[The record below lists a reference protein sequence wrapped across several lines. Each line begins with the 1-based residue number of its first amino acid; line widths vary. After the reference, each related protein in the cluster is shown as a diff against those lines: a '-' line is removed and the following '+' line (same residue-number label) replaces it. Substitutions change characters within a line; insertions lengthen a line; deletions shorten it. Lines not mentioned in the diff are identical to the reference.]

1 MKRQVK
7 WMVYGIMLLLSV
19 GCREDIDALY
29 GVKGRPGIP
38 VCFTTAWLQDE
49 TRLKRGIEG
58 KKNFKDTDVIHVS
71 AEFTLDPQT
80 TDSKKE
86 EKVTKYTILTLE
98 NGAWVNTRTEEQYE
112 MTWPWNATE
121 AKFTAYYLENWTG
134 PIAQVGVE
142 LEPVVLDRFAYRDS
156 VFNPDPLEAVTEKI
170 EYGHAVHLEFRHLCT
185 RLTLV
190 GVDDEDEY
198 GLRFKPVG
206 GKERPLKNACTMML
220 DDKNGLRFRF
230 VEEESRKITAQADKG
245 NDEDSVTFHL
255 APGDYSTFSL
265 QRQDGYPYITISNV
279 KELGRLE
286 AGESYTV
293 SLEDLKSNITQDGM
307 DDYWGDDDDT
317 ITTAKYDDFN
327 IKDFMNAI
335 KECNKDYTCTLN
347 GDTVTLLQ
355 KGKYRNEMTLMAN
368 VDFNGESFIPED
380 LPDIVTFNGGGFSIL
395 NLVNP
400 MFNTLYGTVKNL
412 NLRGAR
418 LIHKESDPNTPLT
431 ADHDTGWGVLARVCE
446 GGTVIN
452 VSLADPELDITLHNG
467 DGQDK
472 AYCIGALVGK
482 LPRGSLTDIML
493 SGSIK
498 VTAEAANLEAA
509 YTSCMGGVVGQCNGT
524 LANVDNLRGGS
535 GAEIVVTNKCRGTGS
550 RYTGGVVG
558 LLTDANGTLE
568 GGNVRVSVH
577 AEEAEGSWNYT
588 GGVAGGV
595 RFGALVSDVTVA
607 GDVTGGKVADY
618 KETNTHAAVG
628 GLVGYVD
635 KASVT
640 GSIAFGKVAM
650 DPNYPSPNAHS
661 WYTLGG
667 VIGAMRD
674 VVEITKNEGWNRF
687 DTSPYEGKPHY
698 EAGTFTAGSGST
710 SELKDKGNS
719 ADGTGAFVGSDK

>member
-1 MKRQVK
+1 MKRQIE

-19 GCREDIDALY
+19 GCREDVDALY

-38 VCFTTAWLQDE
+38 VCFTTAWPQDE
-49 TRLKRGIEG
+49 AGLKRGIED
-58 KKNFKDTDVIHVS
+58 KKDFKEADVIHVS
-71 AEFTLDPQT
+71 AEFTLDSQT
-80 TDSKKE
+80 TESQTE

-112 MTWPWNATE
+112 MTWPWNAKE

-170 EYGHAVHLEFRHLCT
+170 EYGHAVHLAFHHLCT

-198 GLRFKPVG
+198 GLRFKSVG
-206 GKERPLKNACTMML
+206 GVERSLQNACTMKL
-220 DDKNGLRFRF
+220 DEDNRLHFRF
-230 VEEESRKITAQADKG
+230 VEEESRQITAQVD
-245 NDEDSVTFHL
+245 DEGDEKSVTFHL

-265 QRQDGYPYITISNV
+265 LKRSEYAYITISDV
-279 KELGRLE
+279 QELGELK

-293 SLEDLKSNITQDGM
+293 SLEDLKSNITPDDGDNWW
-307 DDYWGDDDDT
+307 DDKDDPTVGTYEGFDV
-317 ITTAKYDDFN
+317 
-327 IKDFMNAI
+327 KDFMNAI

-355 KGKYRNEMTLMAN
+355 KNKHRNEMKLMAN
-368 VDFNGESFIPED
+368 VDFKGESFIPED

-400 MFNTLYGTVKNL
+400 MFNTLYGTVENL

-418 LIHKESDPNTPLT
+418 LIHKESDPDASST

-446 GGTVIN
+446 GGTVSN
-452 VSLADPELDITLHNG
+452 VSLADAELDITLHNG
-467 DGQDK
+467 DGLDK

-493 SGSIK
+493 SDSIK
-498 VTAEAANLEAA
+498 VTAEAANPEAA

-558 LLTDANGTLE
+558 LLTDANGALE

-607 GDVTGGKVADY
+607 GNVTGGKVADY

-640 GSIAFGKVAM
+640 GGIAFGKVAM
-650 DPNYPSPNAHS
+650 FPDYPSPNDHS

-674 VVEITKNEGWNRF
+674 AVEIARNEGRNRF
-687 DTSPYEGKPHY
+687 DTTPYEGKSHY

-710 SELKDKGNS
+710 SELEGKGNS

>member
-1 MKRQVK
+1 MKRQIE

-19 GCREDIDALY
+19 GCREDVDALY
-29 GVKGRPGIP
+29 GVKSRPGIP
-38 VCFTTAWLQDE
+38 VCFTTAWPQDVAG
-49 TRLKRGIEG
+49 LKRGIAD
-58 KKNFKDTDVIHVS
+58 KKDFKEADVIHVS
-71 AEFTLDPQT
+71 AEFTLDPLTTESQT
-80 TDSKKE
+80 E

-112 MTWPWNATE
+112 MTWPWNAKE

-170 EYGHAVHLEFRHLCT
+170 EYGHAVHLAFHHLCT

-198 GLRFKPVG
+198 GLRFKSVG
-206 GKERPLKNACTMML
+206 GVERSLQNACTMKL
-220 DDKNGLRFRF
+220 DEDNRLYFRF
-230 VEEESRKITAQADKG
+230 VEEESRQITAQVD
-245 NDEDSVTFHL
+245 DEGDEKSVTFHL

-265 QRQDGYPYITISNV
+265 LKRSEYAYITISDV
-279 KELGRLE
+279 QELGELK

-293 SLEDLKSNITQDGM
+293 SLEDLKSNITPDDGDNWW
-307 DDYWGDDDDT
+307 DDKDDPT
-317 ITTAKYDDFN
+317 VEKYNGFN
-327 IKDFMNAI
+327 VKDFMNAI
-335 KECNKDYTCTLN
+335 KECNKDYTCTLY

-355 KGKYRNEMTLMAN
+355 KNKHRNEMKLMAN

-400 MFNTLYGTVKNL
+400 MFNTLYGTVENL

-418 LIHKESDPNTPLT
+418 LIHKESDPDASLT
-431 ADHDTGWGVLARVCE
+431 VDHDTGWGVLARVCE
-446 GGTVIN
+446 GGTVSN
-452 VSLADPELDITLHNG
+452 VSLADAELDITLHNG
-467 DGQDK
+467 DGLDK

-498 VTAEAANLEAA
+498 VTAEAANPEAA

-524 LANVDNLRGGS
+524 LANVDNLWGGS

-558 LLTDANGTLE
+558 LLTDANGALE

-595 RFGALVSDVTVA
+595 RFGALISDVTVA
-607 GDVTGGKVADY
+607 GNVTGGKVADY
-618 KETNTHAAVG
+618 KETNTHSAVG

-640 GSIAFGKVAM
+640 GGIAFGKVAM
-650 DPNYPSPNAHS
+650 SPDYPSPNDHS

-674 VVEITKNEGWNRF
+674 AVEIARNEGRNRF
-687 DTSPYEGKPHY
+687 DTAPYEGKSHY

-710 SELKDKGNS
+710 SELKGKGNS

>member
-1 MKRQVK
+1 MKRQIE

-19 GCREDIDALY
+19 GCREDVDALY

-38 VCFTTAWLQDE
+38 VCFTTAWPQDE
-49 TRLKRGIEG
+49 AGLKRGIED
-58 KKNFKDTDVIHVS
+58 KKDFKEADVIHVS
-71 AEFTLDPQT
+71 AEFTLDRLTTESQT
-80 TDSKKE
+80 E

-112 MTWPWNATE
+112 MTWPWNAKE

-170 EYGHAVHLEFRHLCT
+170 EYGHAVHLAFHHLCT

-198 GLRFKPVG
+198 GLRFKSVG
-206 GKERPLKNACTMML
+206 GVERLLQNACTMKL
-220 DDKNGLRFRF
+220 DEDNRLHFRF
-230 VEEESRKITAQADKG
+230 VEEESRQITVQVD
-245 NDEDSVTFHL
+245 DEGDEKSVTFHL

-265 QRQDGYPYITISNV
+265 LKRSEYAYITISDV
-279 KELGRLE
+279 QELGELK

-293 SLEDLKSNITQDGM
+293 SLEDLKSNITPDDGDNWW
-307 DDYWGDDDDT
+307 DDKDDPTVGTYEGFDV
-317 ITTAKYDDFN
+317 
-327 IKDFMNAI
+327 KDFMNAI

-355 KGKYRNEMTLMAN
+355 KNKHRNEMKLMAN
-368 VDFNGESFIPED
+368 VDFKGESFIPED

-400 MFNTLYGTVKNL
+400 MFNTLYGTVENL

-418 LIHKESDPNTPLT
+418 LIHKESDPDASST

-446 GGTVIN
+446 GGTVSN
-452 VSLADPELDITLHNG
+452 VSLADAELDITLHNG
-467 DGQDK
+467 DGLDK

-498 VTAEAANLEAA
+498 VTAEAANPEAA

-558 LLTDANGTLE
+558 LLTDANGALE

-607 GDVTGGKVADY
+607 GNVTGGKVADY

-640 GSIAFGKVAM
+640 GGIAFGKVAM
-650 DPNYPSPNAHS
+650 FPDYPSPNDHS

-674 VVEITKNEGWNRF
+674 AVEIARNEGRNRF
-687 DTSPYEGKPHY
+687 DTTPYEGKSHY

-710 SELKDKGNS
+710 SELEGKGNS

>member
-1 MKRQVK
+1 MKRQIE

-19 GCREDIDALY
+19 GCREDVDALY
-29 GVKGRPGIP
+29 GVKSRPGIP
-38 VCFTTAWLQDE
+38 VCFTTAWPQDVAG
-49 TRLKRGIEG
+49 LKRGIAD
-58 KKNFKDTDVIHVS
+58 KKDFKEADVIHVS
-71 AEFTLDPQT
+71 AEFTLDPLTTESQT
-80 TDSKKE
+80 E

-112 MTWPWNATE
+112 MTWPWNAKE

-170 EYGHAVHLEFRHLCT
+170 EYGHAVHLAFHHLCT

-198 GLRFKPVG
+198 GLRFKSVG
-206 GKERPLKNACTMML
+206 GVERSLQNACTMKL
-220 DDKNGLRFRF
+220 DEDNRLYFRF
-230 VEEESRKITAQADKG
+230 VEEESRQITAQVD
-245 NDEDSVTFHL
+245 DEGDEKSVTFHL

-265 QRQDGYPYITISNV
+265 LKRSEYAYITISDV
-279 KELGRLE
+279 QELGELK

-293 SLEDLKSNITQDGM
+293 SLEDLKSNITPDDGDNWW
-307 DDYWGDDDDT
+307 DDKDDPT
-317 ITTAKYDDFN
+317 VEKYNGFN
-327 IKDFMNAI
+327 VKDFMNAI
-335 KECNKDYTCTLN
+335 KECNKDYTCTLY

-355 KGKYRNEMTLMAN
+355 KNKHRNEMKLMAN

-452 VSLADPELDITLHNG
+452 VSLADAELDITLHNG

-498 VTAEAANLEAA
+498 VTAEAANPEAA

-607 GDVTGGKVADY
+607 GNVTGGKVADY

-640 GSIAFGKVAM
+640 GGIAFGKVAM
-650 DPNYPSPNAHS
+650 FPDYPSPNDHS

-674 VVEITKNEGWNRF
+674 AVEIARNEGRNRF
-687 DTSPYEGKPHY
+687 DTAPYEGKSHY

-710 SELKDKGNS
+710 SELKGKGNS

>member
-1 MKRQVK
+1 MKRQIE

-19 GCREDIDALY
+19 GCREDVDALY

-38 VCFTTAWLQDE
+38 VCFTTAWPQDE
-49 TRLKRGIEG
+49 AGLKRGIED
-58 KKNFKDTDVIHVS
+58 KKDFKEADVIHVS
-71 AEFTLDPQT
+71 AEFTLDRLTTESQT
-80 TDSKKE
+80 E

-112 MTWPWNATE
+112 MTWPWNAKE

-170 EYGHAVHLEFRHLCT
+170 EYGHAVHLAFHHLCT

-198 GLRFKPVG
+198 GLRFKSVG
-206 GKERPLKNACTMML
+206 GVERLLQNACTMKL
-220 DDKNGLRFRF
+220 DEDNRLHFRF
-230 VEEESRKITAQADKG
+230 VEEESRQITAQVD
-245 NDEDSVTFHL
+245 DEGDEKSVTFHL

-265 QRQDGYPYITISNV
+265 LKRSEYAYITISDV
-279 KELGRLE
+279 QELGELK

-293 SLEDLKSNITQDGM
+293 SLEDLKSNITPDDGDNWW
-307 DDYWGDDDDT
+307 DDKDDPTVGTYEGFDV
-317 ITTAKYDDFN
+317 
-327 IKDFMNAI
+327 KDFMNAI

-355 KGKYRNEMTLMAN
+355 KNKHRNEMKLMAN
-368 VDFNGESFIPED
+368 VDFKGESFIPED

-400 MFNTLYGTVKNL
+400 MFNTLYGTVENL

-418 LIHKESDPNTPLT
+418 LIHKESDPDASST

-446 GGTVIN
+446 GGTVSN
-452 VSLADPELDITLHNG
+452 VSLADAELDITLHNG
-467 DGQDK
+467 NGLDK

-498 VTAEAANLEAA
+498 VTAEAANPEAA

-558 LLTDANGTLE
+558 LLTDANGALE

-595 RFGALVSDVTVA
+595 RFGALISDVTVA
-607 GDVTGGKVADY
+607 GNVTGGKVADY

-640 GSIAFGKVAM
+640 GGIAFGKVAM
-650 DPNYPSPNAHS
+650 FPDYPSPNDHS

-674 VVEITKNEGWNRF
+674 AVEIARNEGRNRF
-687 DTSPYEGKPHY
+687 DTTPYEGKSHY

-710 SELKDKGNS
+710 SELEGKGNS

>member
-1 MKRQVK
+1 MKRQIE

-19 GCREDIDALY
+19 GCREDVDALY
-29 GVKGRPGIP
+29 GVKSRPGIP
-38 VCFTTAWLQDE
+38 VCFTTAWPQDVAG
-49 TRLKRGIEG
+49 LKRGIAD
-58 KKNFKDTDVIHVS
+58 KKDFKEADVIHVS
-71 AEFTLDPQT
+71 AEFTLDPLTTESQT
-80 TDSKKE
+80 E

-98 NGAWVNTRTEEQYE
+98 NGAWVNTRTEELYE
-112 MTWPWNATE
+112 MTWPWNAKD

-134 PIAQVGVE
+134 PVAQVGVE

-156 VFNPDPLEAVTEKI
+156 VFNPDPLKAVTEKV
-170 EYGHAVHLEFRHLCT
+170 EYGHAVHLAFHHLCT

-206 GKERPLKNACTMML
+206 GVERSLQNACTMKL
-220 DDKNGLRFRF
+220 DEDNRLHFRF
-230 VEEESRKITAQADKG
+230 VEEESRQITAQVDNEG
-245 NDEDSVTFHL
+245 DEKSVTFHL

-265 QRQDGYPYITISNV
+265 LKRSEYAYITISDV
-279 KELGRLE
+279 QELGELK

-293 SLEDLKSNITQDGM
+293 SLEDLKSNITPDDGDNWW
-307 DDYWGDDDDT
+307 DDKDDPT
-317 ITTAKYDDFN
+317 VEKYDGFN
-327 IKDFMNAI
+327 VKDFMNAI
-335 KECNKDYTCTLN
+335 KECNKDYTCTLY

-355 KGKYRNEMTLMAN
+355 KNKHRNEMKLMAN

-400 MFNTLYGTVKNL
+400 MFNTLYGTVENL

-418 LIHKESDPNTPLT
+418 LIHKESDPDASST

-446 GGTVIN
+446 GGTVSN
-452 VSLADPELDITLHNG
+452 VSLADAELDITLHNG
-467 DGQDK
+467 DGLDK

-498 VTAEAANLEAA
+498 VTAGAANPEAA

-535 GAEIVVTNKCRGTGS
+535 GSEIVVTNKCRGTGS

-607 GDVTGGKVADY
+607 GNVTGGKVADY
-618 KETNTHAAVG
+618 KEHPCRSGRLG
-628 GLVGYVD
+628 GLCRQG
-635 KASVT
+635 
-640 GSIAFGKVAM
+640 
-650 DPNYPSPNAHS
+650 
-661 WYTLGG
+661 
-667 VIGAMRD
+667 IGDRRYC
-674 VVEITKNEGWNRF
+674 VR
-687 DTSPYEGKPHY
+687 
-698 EAGTFTAGSGST
+698 
-710 SELKDKGNS
+710 
-719 ADGTGAFVGSDK
+719 

>member
-1 MKRQVK
+1 MKRQIE

-19 GCREDIDALY
+19 GCREDVDALY
-29 GVKGRPGIP
+29 GVKSRPGIP
-38 VCFTTAWLQDE
+38 VCFTTAWPQDVAG
-49 TRLKRGIEG
+49 LKRGIAD
-58 KKNFKDTDVIHVS
+58 KKDFKEADVIHVS
-71 AEFTLDPQT
+71 AEFTLDPLTTESQT
-80 TDSKKE
+80 E

-112 MTWPWNATE
+112 MTWPWNAKE

-170 EYGHAVHLEFRHLCT
+170 EYGHAVHLAFHHLCT

-198 GLRFKPVG
+198 GLRFKSVG
-206 GKERPLKNACTMML
+206 GVERSLQNACTMKL
-220 DDKNGLRFRF
+220 DEDNRLHFRF
-230 VEEESRKITAQADKG
+230 VEEESRQITAQVD
-245 NDEDSVTFHL
+245 DEGDEKSVTFHL

-265 QRQDGYPYITISNV
+265 LKRSEYAYITISDV
-279 KELGRLE
+279 QELGELK

-293 SLEDLKSNITQDGM
+293 SLEDLKSNITPDDGDNWW
-307 DDYWGDDDDT
+307 DDKDDPTVGTYEGFDV
-317 ITTAKYDDFN
+317 
-327 IKDFMNAI
+327 KDFMNAI

-355 KGKYRNEMTLMAN
+355 KNKHRNEMKLMAN
-368 VDFNGESFIPED
+368 VDFKGESFIPED

-400 MFNTLYGTVKNL
+400 MFNTLYGTVENL
-412 NLRGAR
+412 NLRGAQ
-418 LIHKESDPNTPLT
+418 LIHKESDPDASST

-446 GGTVIN
+446 GGTVSN
-452 VSLADPELDITLHNG
+452 VSLADAELDITLHNG
-467 DGQDK
+467 DGLDK

-498 VTAEAANLEAA
+498 VTAEAANPEAA

-558 LLTDANGTLE
+558 LLTDANGALE

-607 GDVTGGKVADY
+607 GNVTGGKVADY

-640 GSIAFGKVAM
+640 GGIAFGKVAM
-650 DPNYPSPNAHS
+650 FPDYPSPNDHS

-674 VVEITKNEGWNRF
+674 AVEIARNEGRNRF
-687 DTSPYEGKPHY
+687 DTTPYEGKSHY

-719 ADGTGAFVGSDK
+719 ADGTGSFVGSDK

>member
-1 MKRQVK
+1 MKRQIE

-19 GCREDIDALY
+19 GCREDVDALY
-29 GVKGRPGIP
+29 GVKSRPGIP
-38 VCFTTAWLQDE
+38 VCFTTAWPQDVAG
-49 TRLKRGIEG
+49 LKRGIAD
-58 KKNFKDTDVIHVS
+58 KKDFKEADVIHVS
-71 AEFTLDPQT
+71 AEFTLDPLTTESQT
-80 TDSKKE
+80 E

-112 MTWPWNATE
+112 MTWPWNAKE

-170 EYGHAVHLEFRHLCT
+170 EYGHAVHLAFHHLCT

-198 GLRFKPVG
+198 GLRFKSVG
-206 GKERPLKNACTMML
+206 GVERSLQNACTMKL
-220 DDKNGLRFRF
+220 DEDNRLYFRF
-230 VEEESRKITAQADKG
+230 VEEESRQITAQVD
-245 NDEDSVTFHL
+245 DEGDEKSVTFHL

-265 QRQDGYPYITISNV
+265 LKRSEYAYITISDV
-279 KELGRLE
+279 QELGELK

-293 SLEDLKSNITQDGM
+293 SLEDLKSNITPDDGDNWW
-307 DDYWGDDDDT
+307 DDKDDPTVGTYEGFDV
-317 ITTAKYDDFN
+317 
-327 IKDFMNAI
+327 KDFMNAI

-355 KGKYRNEMTLMAN
+355 KNKHRNEMKLMAN
-368 VDFNGESFIPED
+368 VDFKGESFIPED

-400 MFNTLYGTVKNL
+400 MFNTLYGTVENL

-418 LIHKESDPNTPLT
+418 LIHKESDPDASLT
-431 ADHDTGWGVLARVCE
+431 VDHDTGWGVLARVCE
-446 GGTVIN
+446 GGTVSN
-452 VSLADPELDITLHNG
+452 VSLADAELDITLHNG
-467 DGQDK
+467 DGLDK

-498 VTAEAANLEAA
+498 VTAEAANPEAA

-558 LLTDANGTLE
+558 LLTDANGALE

-595 RFGALVSDVTVA
+595 RFGALISDVTVA
-607 GDVTGGKVADY
+607 GNVTGGKVADY
-618 KETNTHAAVG
+618 KETNTHSAVG

-640 GSIAFGKVAM
+640 GGIAFGKVAM
-650 DPNYPSPNAHS
+650 SPDYPSPNDHS

-674 VVEITKNEGWNRF
+674 AVEIARNEGRNRF
-687 DTSPYEGKPHY
+687 DTAPYEGKSHY

-710 SELKDKGNS
+710 SELKGKGNS

>member
-1 MKRQVK
+1 MKRQIE

-19 GCREDIDALY
+19 GCREDVDALY
-29 GVKGRPGIP
+29 GVKSRPGIP
-38 VCFTTAWLQDE
+38 VCFTTAWPQDVAG
-49 TRLKRGIEG
+49 LKRGIAD
-58 KKNFKDTDVIHVS
+58 KKDFKEADVIHVS
-71 AEFTLDPQT
+71 AEFTLDPLTTESQT
-80 TDSKKE
+80 E

-112 MTWPWNATE
+112 MTWPWNAKE

-156 VFNPDPLEAVTEKI
+156 VFNPDPLEAVTERI
-170 EYGHAVHLEFRHLCT
+170 EYGHAVHLAFHHLCT

-198 GLRFKPVG
+198 GLRFKSVG
-206 GKERPLKNACTMML
+206 GVERSLQNACTMKL
-220 DDKNGLRFRF
+220 DEDNRLYFRF
-230 VEEESRKITAQADKG
+230 VEEESRQITAQVD
-245 NDEDSVTFHL
+245 DEGDEKSVTFHL

-265 QRQDGYPYITISNV
+265 LKRSEYAYITISDV
-279 KELGRLE
+279 QELGELK

-293 SLEDLKSNITQDGM
+293 SLEDLKSNITPDDGDNWW
-307 DDYWGDDDDT
+307 DDKDDPTVGTYEGFDV
-317 ITTAKYDDFN
+317 
-327 IKDFMNAI
+327 KDFMNAI

-355 KGKYRNEMTLMAN
+355 KNKHRNEMKLMAN
-368 VDFNGESFIPED
+368 VDFKGESFIPED

-400 MFNTLYGTVKNL
+400 MFNTLYGTVENL

-418 LIHKESDPNTPLT
+418 LIHKESDPDASST

-446 GGTVIN
+446 GGTVSN
-452 VSLADPELDITLHNG
+452 VSLADAELDITLHNG

-498 VTAEAANLEAA
+498 VTAEAANPEAA

-558 LLTDANGTLE
+558 LLTDANGALE

-595 RFGALVSDVTVA
+595 RFGALISDVTVA
-607 GDVTGGKVADY
+607 GNVTGGKVADY
-618 KETNTHAAVG
+618 KETNTHSAVG

-640 GSIAFGKVAM
+640 GGIAFGKVAM
-650 DPNYPSPNAHS
+650 SPDYPSPNDHS

-674 VVEITKNEGWNRF
+674 AVEIARNEGRNRF
-687 DTSPYEGKPHY
+687 DTTPYEGKSHY

>member
-1 MKRQVK
+1 MKRQIE

-19 GCREDIDALY
+19 GCREDVDALY
-29 GVKGRPGIP
+29 GVKSRPGIP
-38 VCFTTAWLQDE
+38 VCFTTAWPQDVAG
-49 TRLKRGIEG
+49 LKRGIAD
-58 KKNFKDTDVIHVS
+58 KKDFKEADVIHVS
-71 AEFTLDPQT
+71 AEFTLDPLTTESQT
-80 TDSKKE
+80 K

-98 NGAWVNTRTEEQYE
+98 NGAWVNTRTEELYE
-112 MTWPWNATE
+112 MTWPWNAKD
-121 AKFTAYYLENWTG
+121 AKFMAYYLENWTG
-134 PIAQVGVE
+134 PVAQVGVE

-156 VFNPDPLEAVTEKI
+156 VFNPDPLEAVTEKV
-170 EYGHAVHLEFRHLCT
+170 EYGHAVHLAFHHLCT

-206 GKERPLKNACTMML
+206 GVERSLQNACTMKL
-220 DDKNGLRFRF
+220 DEDNRLHFRF
-230 VEEESRKITAQADKG
+230 VEEESRQITAQVD
-245 NDEDSVTFHL
+245 DEGDEKSVTFHL

-265 QRQDGYPYITISNV
+265 LKRSEYAYITISDV
-279 KELGRLE
+279 QELGELK

-317 ITTAKYDDFN
+317 ITTAKYDNFN

-355 KGKYRNEMTLMAN
+355 KNKHRNEMKLMAN

-400 MFNTLYGTVKNL
+400 MFNTLYGTVENL

-418 LIHKESDPNTPLT
+418 LIHKESDPDASST

-446 GGTVIN
+446 GGTVSN
-452 VSLADPELDITLHNG
+452 VSLADAELDITLHNG
-467 DGQDK
+467 DGLDK

-498 VTAEAANLEAA
+498 VTAGAANPEAA

-607 GDVTGGKVADY
+607 GNVTGGKVADY

-640 GSIAFGKVAM
+640 GGIAFGKVAM
-650 DPNYPSPNAHS
+650 FPDYPSPNDHS

-674 VVEITKNEGWNRF
+674 AVEIARNEGRNRF
-687 DTSPYEGKPHY
+687 DTAPYEGKSHY

-710 SELKDKGNS
+710 SELKGKGNS

>member
-1 MKRQVK
+1 MK
-7 WMVYGIMLLLSV
+7 L
-19 GCREDIDALY
+19 
-29 GVKGRPGIP
+29 
-38 VCFTTAWLQDE
+38 DE
-49 TRLKRGIEG
+49 KNRL
-58 KKNFKDTDVIHVS
+58 H
-71 AEFTLDPQT
+71 
-80 TDSKKE
+80 
-86 EKVTKYTILTLE
+86 
-98 NGAWVNTRTEEQYE
+98 
-112 MTWPWNATE
+112 
-121 AKFTAYYLENWTG
+121 
-134 PIAQVGVE
+134 
-142 LEPVVLDRFAYRDS
+142 
-156 VFNPDPLEAVTEKI
+156 
-170 EYGHAVHLEFRHLCT
+170 
-185 RLTLV
+185 
-190 GVDDEDEY
+190 
-198 GLRFKPVG
+198 
-206 GKERPLKNACTMML
+206 
-220 DDKNGLRFRF
+220 FRF
-230 VEEESRKITAQADKG
+230 VEEESRQITAQVDNEG
-245 NDEDSVTFHL
+245 DEKSVTFHL

-265 QRQDGYPYITISNV
+265 LKRSEYAYITISDV
-279 KELGRLE
+279 QELGELK

-293 SLEDLKSNITQDGM
+293 SLEDLKSNITPDDGDNWW
-307 DDYWGDDDDT
+307 DDKDDPT
-317 ITTAKYDDFN
+317 VEKYDGFN
-327 IKDFMNAI
+327 VKDFMNAI
-335 KECNKDYTCTLN
+335 KECNKDYTCTLY

-355 KGKYRNEMTLMAN
+355 KNKHRNEMKLMAN

-400 MFNTLYGTVKNL
+400 MFNTLYGTVENL

-418 LIHKESDPNTPLT
+418 LIHKESDPDASST

-446 GGTVIN
+446 GGTVSN
-452 VSLADPELDITLHNG
+452 VSLADAELDITLHNG
-467 DGQDK
+467 DGLDK

-498 VTAEAANLEAA
+498 VTAGAANPEAA

-607 GDVTGGKVADY
+607 GNVTGGKVADY

-640 GSIAFGKVAM
+640 GGIAFGKVAM
-650 DPNYPSPNAHS
+650 FPDYPSPNDHS

-674 VVEITKNEGWNRF
+674 AVEIARNEGRNRF
-687 DTSPYEGKPHY
+687 DTTPYEGKSHY

>member
-1 MKRQVK
+1 MKRQIE

-19 GCREDIDALY
+19 GCREDVDALY
-29 GVKGRPGIP
+29 GVKSRPGIP
-38 VCFTTAWLQDE
+38 VCFTTAWPQDVAG
-49 TRLKRGIEG
+49 LKRGIAD
-58 KKNFKDTDVIHVS
+58 KKDFKEADVIHVS
-71 AEFTLDPQT
+71 AEFTLDPLTTESQT
-80 TDSKKE
+80 E

-98 NGAWVNTRTEEQYE
+98 NGAWVNTRTEELYE
-112 MTWPWNATE
+112 MTWPWNAKD

-134 PIAQVGVE
+134 PVAQVGVE

-156 VFNPDPLEAVTEKI
+156 VFNPDPLKAVTEKV
-170 EYGHAVHLEFRHLCT
+170 EYGHAVHLAFHHLCT

-206 GKERPLKNACTMML
+206 GVERSLQNACTMKL
-220 DDKNGLRFRF
+220 DEDNRLHFRF
-230 VEEESRKITAQADKG
+230 VEEESRQITAQVDNEG
-245 NDEDSVTFHL
+245 DEKSVTFHL

-265 QRQDGYPYITISNV
+265 LKRSEYAYITISDV
-279 KELGRLE
+279 QELGELK

-293 SLEDLKSNITQDGM
+293 SLEDLKSNITPDDGDNWW
-307 DDYWGDDDDT
+307 DDKDDPT
-317 ITTAKYDDFN
+317 VEKYDGFN
-327 IKDFMNAI
+327 VKDFMNAI
-335 KECNKDYTCTLN
+335 KECNKDYTCTLY

-355 KGKYRNEMTLMAN
+355 KNKHRNEMKLMAN

-400 MFNTLYGTVKNL
+400 MFNTLYGTVENL

-418 LIHKESDPNTPLT
+418 LIHKESDPDASST

-446 GGTVIN
+446 GGTVSN
-452 VSLADPELDITLHNG
+452 VSLADAELDITLHNG
-467 DGQDK
+467 DGLDK

-498 VTAEAANLEAA
+498 VTAGAANPEAA

-535 GAEIVVTNKCRGTGS
+535 GSEIVVTNKCRGTGS

-607 GDVTGGKVADY
+607 GNVTGGKVADY

-640 GSIAFGKVAM
+640 GGIAFGKVAM
-650 DPNYPSPNAHS
+650 SPDYPSPNDHS

-667 VIGAMRD
+667 VIGR
-674 VVEITKNEGWNRF
+674 
-687 DTSPYEGKPHY
+687 
-698 EAGTFTAGSGST
+698 
-710 SELKDKGNS
+710 
-719 ADGTGAFVGSDK
+719 

>member
-1 MKRQVK
+1 MKRQIE

-19 GCREDIDALY
+19 GCQEDVDALY
-29 GVKGRPGIP
+29 GVKSRPGIP
-38 VCFTTAWLQDE
+38 VCFTTAWPQDVAG
-49 TRLKRGIEG
+49 LKRGIAD
-58 KKNFKDTDVIHVS
+58 KKDFKEADVIHVS
-71 AEFTLDPQT
+71 AEFTLDPLTTESQT
-80 TDSKKE
+80 E

-112 MTWPWNATE
+112 MTWPWNAKE

-156 VFNPDPLEAVTEKI
+156 VFNPDPLEAVTEKV
-170 EYGHAVHLEFRHLCT
+170 EYGHAVHLAFHHLCT

-206 GKERPLKNACTMML
+206 GVERSLQNACTMKL
-220 DDKNGLRFRF
+220 DEKNRLHFRF
-230 VEEESRKITAQADKG
+230 VEEESRQITAQVD
-245 NDEDSVTFHL
+245 DEGGEKSVTFHL

-265 QRQDGYPYITISNV
+265 LKRSEYAYITISDV
-279 KELGRLE
+279 QELGELK

-293 SLEDLKSNITQDGM
+293 SLEDLKSNITPDDGDNWW
-307 DDYWGDDDDT
+307 DDKDDPT
-317 ITTAKYDDFN
+317 VEKYNGFN
-327 IKDFMNAI
+327 VKDFMNAI
-335 KECNKDYTCTLN
+335 KECNKDYTCTLY

-355 KGKYRNEMTLMAN
+355 KNKHRNEMKLMAN

-400 MFNTLYGTVKNL
+400 MFNTLYGTVENL

-418 LIHKESDPNTPLT
+418 LIHKESDPDASLT
-431 ADHDTGWGVLARVCE
+431 VDHDTGWGVLARVCE
-446 GGTVIN
+446 GGTVSN
-452 VSLADPELDITLHNG
+452 VSLADAELDITLHNG
-467 DGQDK
+467 DGLDK

-498 VTAEAANLEAA
+498 VTAEAANPEAA

-558 LLTDANGTLE
+558 LLTDANGALE

-595 RFGALVSDVTVA
+595 RFGALISDVTVA
-607 GDVTGGKVADY
+607 GNVTGGKVADY
-618 KETNTHAAVG
+618 KETNTHSAVG

-640 GSIAFGKVAM
+640 GGIAFGKVAM
-650 DPNYPSPNAHS
+650 SPDYPSPNDHS

-674 VVEITKNEGWNRF
+674 AVEIARNEGRNRF
-687 DTSPYEGKPHY
+687 DTAPYEGKSHY

-710 SELKDKGNS
+710 SELKGKGNS

>member
-38 VCFTTAWLQDE
+38 VCFTTAWPQDVAG
-49 TRLKRGIEG
+49 LKRGIAD
-58 KKNFKDTDVIHVS
+58 KKDFKEADVIHVS
-71 AEFTLDPQT
+71 AEFTLDPLTTESQT
-80 TDSKKE
+80 E

-112 MTWPWNATE
+112 MTWPWNAKE

-170 EYGHAVHLEFRHLCT
+170 EYGHAVHLAFHHLCT

-198 GLRFKPVG
+198 GLRFKSVG
-206 GKERPLKNACTMML
+206 GVERSLQNACTMKL
-220 DDKNGLRFRF
+220 DEDNRLHFRF
-230 VEEESRKITAQADKG
+230 VEEESRQITAQVD
-245 NDEDSVTFHL
+245 DEGDEKSVTFHL

-265 QRQDGYPYITISNV
+265 LKRSEYAYITISDV
-279 KELGRLE
+279 QELGELK

-293 SLEDLKSNITQDGM
+293 SLEDLKSNITPDDGDNWW
-307 DDYWGDDDDT
+307 DDKDDPTVGTYEGFDV
-317 ITTAKYDDFN
+317 
-327 IKDFMNAI
+327 KDFMNAI

-355 KGKYRNEMTLMAN
+355 KNKHRNEMKLMAN
-368 VDFNGESFIPED
+368 VDFKGESFIPED

-400 MFNTLYGTVKNL
+400 MFNTLYGTVENL
-412 NLRGAR
+412 NLRGAQ
-418 LIHKESDPNTPLT
+418 LIHKESDPDASST

-446 GGTVIN
+446 GGTVSN
-452 VSLADPELDITLHNG
+452 VSLADAELDITLHNG
-467 DGQDK
+467 DGLDK

-493 SGSIK
+493 SGNIK
-498 VTAEAANLEAA
+498 VTAEAANPEAA

-558 LLTDANGTLE
+558 LLTDANGALE

-607 GDVTGGKVADY
+607 GNVTGGKVADY

-640 GSIAFGKVAM
+640 GGIAFGKVAM
-650 DPNYPSPNAHS
+650 FPDYPSPNDHS

-674 VVEITKNEGWNRF
+674 AVEIARNEGRNRF
-687 DTSPYEGKPHY
+687 DTTPYEGKSHY

-719 ADGTGAFVGSDK
+719 ADGTGSFVGSDK

>member
-1 MKRQVK
+1 MKRQIE

-19 GCREDIDALY
+19 GCREDVDALY
-29 GVKGRPGIP
+29 GVKSRPGIP
-38 VCFTTAWLQDE
+38 VCFTTAWPQGVAG
-49 TRLKRGIEG
+49 LKRGIAD
-58 KKNFKDTDVIHVS
+58 KKDFKEADVIHVS
-71 AEFTLDPQT
+71 AEFTLDPLTTESQT
-80 TDSKKE
+80 E

-112 MTWPWNATE
+112 MTWPWNAKE

-170 EYGHAVHLEFRHLCT
+170 EYGHAVHLAFHHLCT

-198 GLRFKPVG
+198 GLRFKSVG
-206 GKERPLKNACTMML
+206 GVERSLQNACTMKL
-220 DDKNGLRFRF
+220 DEDNRLYFRF
-230 VEEESRKITAQADKG
+230 VEEESRQITAQVD
-245 NDEDSVTFHL
+245 DEGDEKSVTFHL

-265 QRQDGYPYITISNV
+265 LKRSEYAYITISDV
-279 KELGRLE
+279 QELGELK

-293 SLEDLKSNITQDGM
+293 SLEDLKSNITPDDGDNWW
-307 DDYWGDDDDT
+307 DDKDDPTVGTYEGFDV
-317 ITTAKYDDFN
+317 
-327 IKDFMNAI
+327 KDFMNAI

-355 KGKYRNEMTLMAN
+355 KNKHRNEMKLIAN

-400 MFNTLYGTVKNL
+400 MFNTLYGTVENL

-418 LIHKESDPNTPLT
+418 LIHKESDPDASST

-446 GGTVIN
+446 GGTVSN
-452 VSLADPELDITLHNG
+452 VSLADAELDITLHNG
-467 DGQDK
+467 DGLDK

-498 VTAEAANLEAA
+498 VTSGAANPEAA

-607 GDVTGGKVADY
+607 GNVTGGKVADY

-640 GSIAFGKVAM
+640 GGIAFGKVAM
-650 DPNYPSPNAHS
+650 FPDYPSPNDHS

-674 VVEITKNEGWNRF
+674 AVEIARNEGRNRF
-687 DTSPYEGKPHY
+687 DTTPYEGKSHY

>member
-19 GCREDIDALY
+19 GCREDVDALY
-29 GVKGRPGIP
+29 GVKSRPGIP
-38 VCFTTAWLQDE
+38 VCFTTAWPQDVAG
-49 TRLKRGIEG
+49 LKRGIAD
-58 KKNFKDTDVIHVS
+58 KKDFKEADVIHVS
-71 AEFTLDPQT
+71 AEFTLDPLTTESQT
-80 TDSKKE
+80 K

-98 NGAWVNTRTEEQYE
+98 NGAWVNTRMEELYE
-112 MTWPWNATE
+112 MTWPWNAKD

-134 PIAQVGVE
+134 PVAQVGVE

-156 VFNPDPLEAVTEKI
+156 VFNPDPLEAVTEKV
-170 EYGHAVHLEFRHLCT
+170 EYGHAVHLAFHHLCT

-206 GKERPLKNACTMML
+206 GVERSLQNACTMKL
-220 DDKNGLRFRF
+220 DEDNRLHFRF
-230 VEEESRKITAQADKG
+230 VEEESRQITAQVDNEG
-245 NDEDSVTFHL
+245 DEKSVTFHL

-265 QRQDGYPYITISNV
+265 LKRSEYAYITISDV
-279 KELGRLE
+279 QELGELK

-317 ITTAKYDDFN
+317 ITTAKYDNFN

-355 KGKYRNEMTLMAN
+355 KNKHRNEMKLMAN

-400 MFNTLYGTVKNL
+400 MFNTLYGTVENL

-418 LIHKESDPNTPLT
+418 LIHKESDPDASST

-446 GGTVIN
+446 GGTVSN
-452 VSLADPELDITLHNG
+452 VSLADAELDITLHNG
-467 DGQDK
+467 DGLDK

-498 VTAEAANLEAA
+498 VTAGAANPEAA

-607 GDVTGGKVADY
+607 GNVTGGKVADY

-640 GSIAFGKVAM
+640 GGIAFGKVAM
-650 DPNYPSPNAHS
+650 FPDYPSPNDHS

-674 VVEITKNEGWNRF
+674 AVEIARNEGRNRF
-687 DTSPYEGKPHY
+687 DTTPYEGKSHY

-719 ADGTGAFVGSDK
+719 SCNGDMVAMDV

>member
-1 MKRQVK
+1 MKRQIE

-19 GCREDIDALY
+19 GCREDVDALY
-29 GVKGRPGIP
+29 GVKSRPGIP
-38 VCFTTAWLQDE
+38 VCFTTAWPQDVAG
-49 TRLKRGIEG
+49 LKRGIAD
-58 KKNFKDTDVIHVS
+58 KKDFKEADVIHVS
-71 AEFTLDPQT
+71 AEFTLDPLTTESQT
-80 TDSKKE
+80 E

-112 MTWPWNATE
+112 MTWPWNAKE

-170 EYGHAVHLEFRHLCT
+170 EYGHAVHLAFHHLCT

-198 GLRFKPVG
+198 GLRFKSVG
-206 GKERPLKNACTMML
+206 GVERSLQNACTMKL
-220 DDKNGLRFRF
+220 DEDNRLYFRF
-230 VEEESRKITAQADKG
+230 VEEESRQITAQVD
-245 NDEDSVTFHL
+245 DEGDEKSVTFHL

-265 QRQDGYPYITISNV
+265 LKRSEYAYITISDV
-279 KELGRLE
+279 QELGELK

-293 SLEDLKSNITQDGM
+293 SLEDLKSNITPDDGDNWW
-307 DDYWGDDDDT
+307 DDKDDPTVGTYEGFDV
-317 ITTAKYDDFN
+317 
-327 IKDFMNAI
+327 KDFMNAI

-355 KGKYRNEMTLMAN
+355 KNKHRNEMKLMAN
-368 VDFNGESFIPED
+368 VDFKGESFIPED

-400 MFNTLYGTVKNL
+400 MFNTLYGTVENL

-418 LIHKESDPNTPLT
+418 LIHKESDPDASST

-446 GGTVIN
+446 GGTVSN
-452 VSLADPELDITLHNG
+452 VSLADAELDITLHNG
-467 DGQDK
+467 DGLDK

-498 VTAEAANLEAA
+498 VTAEAANPEAA

-558 LLTDANGTLE
+558 LLTDANGALE

-607 GDVTGGKVADY
+607 GNVTGGKVADY

-640 GSIAFGKVAM
+640 GGIAFGKVAM
-650 DPNYPSPNAHS
+650 FPDYPSPNDHS

-674 VVEITKNEGWNRF
+674 AVEIARNEGRNRF
-687 DTSPYEGKPHY
+687 DTTPYEGKSHY

>member
-1 MKRQVK
+1 MKRQIE

-19 GCREDIDALY
+19 GCREDVDALY
-29 GVKGRPGIP
+29 GVKSRPGIP
-38 VCFTTAWLQDE
+38 VCFTTAWPQDVAG
-49 TRLKRGIEG
+49 LKRGIAD
-58 KKNFKDTDVIHVS
+58 KKDFKEADVIHVS
-71 AEFTLDPQT
+71 AEFTLDPLTTESQT
-80 TDSKKE
+80 K

-98 NGAWVNTRTEEQYE
+98 NGAWVNTRTEELYE
-112 MTWPWNATE
+112 MTWPWNAKD

-134 PIAQVGVE
+134 PVAQVGVE

-156 VFNPDPLEAVTEKI
+156 VFNPDPLEAVTEKV
-170 EYGHAVHLEFRHLCT
+170 EYGHAVHLAFHHLCT

-206 GKERPLKNACTMML
+206 GVERSLQNACTMKL
-220 DDKNGLRFRF
+220 DEDNRLHFRF
-230 VEEESRKITAQADKG
+230 VEEESRQITAQVD
-245 NDEDSVTFHL
+245 DEGDEKSVTFHL

-265 QRQDGYPYITISNV
+265 LKRSEYAYITISDV
-279 KELGRLE
+279 QELGELK

-293 SLEDLKSNITQDGM
+293 SLEDLKSNITPDDGDNWW
-307 DDYWGDDDDT
+307 DDKDDPTVGTYEGFDV
-317 ITTAKYDDFN
+317 
-327 IKDFMNAI
+327 KDFMNAI

-355 KGKYRNEMTLMAN
+355 KNKHRNEMKLMAN
-368 VDFNGESFIPED
+368 VDFKGESFIPED

-400 MFNTLYGTVKNL
+400 MFNTLYGTVENL

-418 LIHKESDPNTPLT
+418 LIHKESDPDASST

-446 GGTVIN
+446 GGTVSN
-452 VSLADPELDITLHNG
+452 VSLADAELDITLHNG
-467 DGQDK
+467 DGLDK

-498 VTAEAANLEAA
+498 VTAEAANPEAA

-558 LLTDANGTLE
+558 LLTDANGALE

-607 GDVTGGKVADY
+607 GNVTGGKVADY

-640 GSIAFGKVAM
+640 GGIAFGKVAM
-650 DPNYPSPNAHS
+650 FPDYPSPNDHS

-674 VVEITKNEGWNRF
+674 AVEIARNEGRNRF
-687 DTSPYEGKPHY
+687 DTTPYEGKSHY

-710 SELKDKGNS
+710 SELEGKGNS

>member
-1 MKRQVK
+1 MKRQIE

-19 GCREDIDALY
+19 GCREDVDALY
-29 GVKGRPGIP
+29 GVKSRPGIP
-38 VCFTTAWLQDE
+38 VCFTTAWPQDVAG
-49 TRLKRGIEG
+49 LKRGIAD
-58 KKNFKDTDVIHVS
+58 KKDFKEADVIHVS
-71 AEFTLDPQT
+71 AEFTLDPLTTESQT
-80 TDSKKE
+80 E

-112 MTWPWNATE
+112 MTWPWNAKE

-156 VFNPDPLEAVTEKI
+156 VFNPDPLEAVTEKV
-170 EYGHAVHLEFRHLCT
+170 EYGHAVHLAFHHLCT

-206 GKERPLKNACTMML
+206 GVERSLQNACTMKL
-220 DDKNGLRFRF
+220 DEKNRLHFRF
-230 VEEESRKITAQADKG
+230 VEEESRQITAQVD
-245 NDEDSVTFHL
+245 DEGGEKSVTFHL

-265 QRQDGYPYITISNV
+265 LKRSEYAYITISDV
-279 KELGRLE
+279 QELGELK

-293 SLEDLKSNITQDGM
+293 SLEDLKSNITPDDGDNWW
-307 DDYWGDDDDT
+307 DDKDDPT
-317 ITTAKYDDFN
+317 VEKYNGFN
-327 IKDFMNAI
+327 VKDFMNAI
-335 KECNKDYTCTLN
+335 KECNKDYTCTLY

-355 KGKYRNEMTLMAN
+355 KNKHRNEMKLMAN
-368 VDFNGESFIPED
+368 VDFKGESFIPED

-400 MFNTLYGTVKNL
+400 MFNTLYGTVENL

-418 LIHKESDPNTPLT
+418 LIHKESDPDASLT
-431 ADHDTGWGVLARVCE
+431 VDHDTGWGVLARVCE
-446 GGTVIN
+446 GGTVSN
-452 VSLADPELDITLHNG
+452 VSLADAELDITLHNG
-467 DGQDK
+467 DGLDK

-498 VTAEAANLEAA
+498 VTAEAANPEAA

-524 LANVDNLRGGS
+524 LANVDNLWGGS

-558 LLTDANGTLE
+558 LLTDANGALE

-595 RFGALVSDVTVA
+595 RFGALISDVTVA
-607 GDVTGGKVADY
+607 GNVTGGKVADY
-618 KETNTHAAVG
+618 KETNTHSAVG

-640 GSIAFGKVAM
+640 GGIAFGKVAM
-650 DPNYPSPNAHS
+650 SPDYPSPNDHS

-674 VVEITKNEGWNRF
+674 AVEIARNEGRNRF
-687 DTSPYEGKPHY
+687 DTAPYEGKSHY

-710 SELKDKGNS
+710 SELKGKGNS

>member
-19 GCREDIDALY
+19 GCREDVDALY
-29 GVKGRPGIP
+29 GVKSRPGIP
-38 VCFTTAWLQDE
+38 VCFTTAWPQDVAG
-49 TRLKRGIEG
+49 LKRGIAD
-58 KKNFKDTDVIHVS
+58 KKDFKEADVIHVS
-71 AEFTLDPQT
+71 AEFTLDPLTTESQT
-80 TDSKKE
+80 K

-98 NGAWVNTRTEEQYE
+98 NGAWVNTRMEELYE
-112 MTWPWNATE
+112 MTWPWNAKD

-134 PIAQVGVE
+134 PVAQVGVE

-156 VFNPDPLEAVTEKI
+156 VFNPDPLEAVTEKV
-170 EYGHAVHLEFRHLCT
+170 EYGHAVHLAFHHLCT

-206 GKERPLKNACTMML
+206 GVERSLQNACTMKL
-220 DDKNGLRFRF
+220 DEDNRLHFRF
-230 VEEESRKITAQADKG
+230 VEEESRQITAQVDNEG
-245 NDEDSVTFHL
+245 DEKSVTFHL

-265 QRQDGYPYITISNV
+265 LKRSEYAYITISDV
-279 KELGRLE
+279 QELGELK

-317 ITTAKYDDFN
+317 ITTAKYDNFN

-355 KGKYRNEMTLMAN
+355 KNKHRNEMKLMAN

-400 MFNTLYGTVKNL
+400 MFNTLYGTVENL

-418 LIHKESDPNTPLT
+418 LIHKESDPDASST

-446 GGTVIN
+446 GGTVSN
-452 VSLADPELDITLHNG
+452 VSLADAELDITLHNG
-467 DGQDK
+467 DGLDK

-498 VTAEAANLEAA
+498 VTAGAANPEAA

-607 GDVTGGKVADY
+607 GNVTGGKVADY

-640 GSIAFGKVAM
+640 GGIAFGKVAM
-650 DPNYPSPNAHS
+650 FPDYPSPNDHS

-674 VVEITKNEGWNRF
+674 AVEIARNEGRNRF
-687 DTSPYEGKPHY
+687 DTTPYEGKSHY

-710 SELKDKGNS
+710 SELKDTGNS

>member
-1 MKRQVK
+1 MKRQIE

-19 GCREDIDALY
+19 GCREDVDALY
-29 GVKGRPGIP
+29 GVKSRPGIP
-38 VCFTTAWLQDE
+38 VCFTTAWPQDVAG
-49 TRLKRGIEG
+49 LKRGIAD
-58 KKNFKDTDVIHVS
+58 KKDFKEADVIHVS
-71 AEFTLDPQT
+71 AEFTLDPLTTESQT
-80 TDSKKE
+80 E

-112 MTWPWNATE
+112 MTWPWNAKE

-156 VFNPDPLEAVTEKI
+156 VFNPDPLEAVTERI
-170 EYGHAVHLEFRHLCT
+170 EYGHAVHLAFHHLCT

-198 GLRFKPVG
+198 GLRFKSVG
-206 GKERPLKNACTMML
+206 GVERSLQNACTMKL
-220 DDKNGLRFRF
+220 DEDNRLYFRF
-230 VEEESRKITAQADKG
+230 VEEESRQITAQVD
-245 NDEDSVTFHL
+245 DEGDEKSVTFHL

-265 QRQDGYPYITISNV
+265 LKRSEYAYITISDV
-279 KELGRLE
+279 QELGELK

-293 SLEDLKSNITQDGM
+293 SLEDLKSNITPDDGDNWW
-307 DDYWGDDDDT
+307 DDKDDPTVGTYEGFDV
-317 ITTAKYDDFN
+317 
-327 IKDFMNAI
+327 KDFMNAI

-355 KGKYRNEMTLMAN
+355 KNKHRNEMKLMAN
-368 VDFNGESFIPED
+368 VDFKGESFIPED

-400 MFNTLYGTVKNL
+400 MFNTLYGTVENL

-418 LIHKESDPNTPLT
+418 LIHKESDPDASST

-446 GGTVIN
+446 GGTVSN
-452 VSLADPELDITLHNG
+452 VSLADAELDITLHNG

-498 VTAEAANLEAA
+498 VTAEAANPEAA

-607 GDVTGGKVADY
+607 GNVTGGKVADY

-640 GSIAFGKVAM
+640 GGIAFGKVAM
-650 DPNYPSPNAHS
+650 FPDYPSPNDHS

-674 VVEITKNEGWNRF
+674 AVEIARNEGRNRF
-687 DTSPYEGKPHY
+687 DTTPYEGKSHY

>member
-1 MKRQVK
+1 MKRQIE

-19 GCREDIDALY
+19 GCREDVDALY
-29 GVKGRPGIP
+29 GVKSRPGIP
-38 VCFTTAWLQDE
+38 VCFTTAWPQDVAG
-49 TRLKRGIEG
+49 LKRGIAN
-58 KKNFKDTDVIHVS
+58 KKDFKEADVIHVS
-71 AEFTLDPQT
+71 AEFTLDPLTTESQT
-80 TDSKKE
+80 E

-112 MTWPWNATE
+112 MTWPWNAKE

-170 EYGHAVHLEFRHLCT
+170 EYGHAVHLAFHHLCT

-198 GLRFKPVG
+198 GLRFKSVG
-206 GKERPLKNACTMML
+206 GVERSLQNACTMKL
-220 DDKNGLRFRF
+220 DEDNRLHFRF
-230 VEEESRKITAQADKG
+230 VEEESRQITAQVD
-245 NDEDSVTFHL
+245 DEGDEKSVTFHL

-265 QRQDGYPYITISNV
+265 LKRSEYAYITISDV
-279 KELGRLE
+279 QELGELK

-293 SLEDLKSNITQDGM
+293 SLEDLKSNITPDDGDNWW
-307 DDYWGDDDDT
+307 DDKDDPTVGTYEGFDV
-317 ITTAKYDDFN
+317 
-327 IKDFMNAI
+327 KDFMNAI

-355 KGKYRNEMTLMAN
+355 KNKHRNEMKLMAN
-368 VDFNGESFIPED
+368 VDFKGESFIPED

-452 VSLADPELDITLHNG
+452 VSLADAELDITLHNG

-498 VTAEAANLEAA
+498 VTAEAANPEAA

-558 LLTDANGTLE
+558 LLTDANGALE

-640 GSIAFGKVAM
+640 GGIAFGKVAM
-650 DPNYPSPNAHS
+650 FPDYPSPNDHS

-674 VVEITKNEGWNRF
+674 AVEIARNEGRNRF
-687 DTSPYEGKPHY
+687 DTTPYEGKSHY

-710 SELKDKGNS
+710 SELEGKGNS

>member
-1 MKRQVK
+1 MKRQIE

-19 GCREDIDALY
+19 GCREDVDALY
-29 GVKGRPGIP
+29 GVKSRPGIP
-38 VCFTTAWLQDE
+38 VCFTTAWPQDVAG
-49 TRLKRGIEG
+49 LKRGIAD
-58 KKNFKDTDVIHVS
+58 KKDFKEADVIHVS
-71 AEFTLDPQT
+71 AEFTLDPLTTESQT
-80 TDSKKE
+80 E

-112 MTWPWNATE
+112 MTWPWNAKE

-170 EYGHAVHLEFRHLCT
+170 EYGHAVHLAFHHLCT

-198 GLRFKPVG
+198 GLRFKSVG
-206 GKERPLKNACTMML
+206 GVERSLQNACTMKL
-220 DDKNGLRFRF
+220 DEDNRLYFRF
-230 VEEESRKITAQADKG
+230 VEEESRQITAQVD
-245 NDEDSVTFHL
+245 DEGDEKSVTFHL

-265 QRQDGYPYITISNV
+265 LKRSEYAYITISDV
-279 KELGRLE
+279 QELGELK

-293 SLEDLKSNITQDGM
+293 SLEDLKSNITPDDGDNWW
-307 DDYWGDDDDT
+307 DDKDDPTVGTYEGFDV
-317 ITTAKYDDFN
+317 
-327 IKDFMNAI
+327 KDFMNAI

-355 KGKYRNEMTLMAN
+355 KNKHRNEMKLMAN
-368 VDFNGESFIPED
+368 VDFKGESFIPED

-400 MFNTLYGTVKNL
+400 MFNTLYGTVENL

-418 LIHKESDPNTPLT
+418 LIHKESDPDASST

-446 GGTVIN
+446 GGTVSN
-452 VSLADPELDITLHNG
+452 VSLADAELDITLHNG

-482 LPRGSLTDIML
+482 LPRGSQTDIML

-498 VTAEAANLEAA
+498 VKAEAANPEAA

-607 GDVTGGKVADY
+607 GNVTGGKVADY

-640 GSIAFGKVAM
+640 GGIAFGKVAM
-650 DPNYPSPNAHS
+650 FPDYPSPNDHS

-674 VVEITKNEGWNRF
+674 AVEIARNEGRNRF
-687 DTSPYEGKPHY
+687 DTTPYEGKSHY

>member
-1 MKRQVK
+1 MKRQIE

-19 GCREDIDALY
+19 GCREDVDALY
-29 GVKGRPGIP
+29 GVKSRPGIP
-38 VCFTTAWLQDE
+38 VCFTTAWPQDVAG
-49 TRLKRGIEG
+49 LKRGIAN
-58 KKNFKDTDVIHVS
+58 KKDFKEADVIHVS
-71 AEFTLDPQT
+71 AEFTLDPLTTESQT
-80 TDSKKE
+80 E

-112 MTWPWNATE
+112 MTWPWNAKE

-170 EYGHAVHLEFRHLCT
+170 EYGHAVHLAFHHLCT

-198 GLRFKPVG
+198 GLRFKSVG
-206 GKERPLKNACTMML
+206 GVERSLQNACTMKL
-220 DDKNGLRFRF
+220 DEDNRLHFRF
-230 VEEESRKITAQADKG
+230 VEEESRQITAQVD
-245 NDEDSVTFHL
+245 DEGDEKSVTFHL

-265 QRQDGYPYITISNV
+265 LKRSEYAYITISDV
-279 KELGRLE
+279 QELGELK

-293 SLEDLKSNITQDGM
+293 SLEDLKSNITPDDGDNWW
-307 DDYWGDDDDT
+307 DDKDDPTVGTYEGFDV
-317 ITTAKYDDFN
+317 
-327 IKDFMNAI
+327 KDFMNAI

-355 KGKYRNEMTLMAN
+355 KNKHRNEMKLMAN
-368 VDFNGESFIPED
+368 VDFKGESFIPED

-400 MFNTLYGTVKNL
+400 MFNTLYGTVENL

-418 LIHKESDPNTPLT
+418 LIHKESDPDASST

-446 GGTVIN
+446 GGTVSN
-452 VSLADPELDITLHNG
+452 VSLADAELDITLHNG
-467 DGQDK
+467 DGLDK

-498 VTAEAANLEAA
+498 VTAEAANPEAA

-558 LLTDANGTLE
+558 LLTDANGALE

-588 GGVAGGV
+588 GGVADGV

-607 GDVTGGKVADY
+607 GNVTGGKVADY

-640 GSIAFGKVAM
+640 GGIAFGKVAM
-650 DPNYPSPNAHS
+650 FPDYPSPNDHS

-674 VVEITKNEGWNRF
+674 AVEIARNEGRNRF
-687 DTSPYEGKPHY
+687 DTTPYEGKSHY

-710 SELKDKGNS
+710 SELEGKGNS

>member
-19 GCREDIDALY
+19 GCREDVDALY
-29 GVKGRPGIP
+29 GVKSRPGIP
-38 VCFTTAWLQDE
+38 VCFTTAWPQDVAG
-49 TRLKRGIEG
+49 LKRGIAD
-58 KKNFKDTDVIHVS
+58 KKDFKEADVIHVS
-71 AEFTLDPQT
+71 AEFTLDPLTTESQT
-80 TDSKKE
+80 K

-98 NGAWVNTRTEEQYE
+98 NGAWVNTRMEELYE
-112 MTWPWNATE
+112 MTWPWNAKD

-134 PIAQVGVE
+134 PVAQVGVE

-156 VFNPDPLEAVTEKI
+156 VFNPDPLEAVTEKV
-170 EYGHAVHLEFRHLCT
+170 EYGHAVHLAFHHLCT

-206 GKERPLKNACTMML
+206 GVERSLQNACTMKL
-220 DDKNGLRFRF
+220 DEDNRLHFRF
-230 VEEESRKITAQADKG
+230 VEEESRQITAQVDNEG
-245 NDEDSVTFHL
+245 DEKSVTFHL

-265 QRQDGYPYITISNV
+265 LKRSEYAYITISDV
-279 KELGRLE
+279 QELGELK

-317 ITTAKYDDFN
+317 ITTAKYDNFN

-347 GDTVTLLQ
+347 GDAVTLLQ
-355 KGKYRNEMTLMAN
+355 KNKHRNEMKLMAN

-400 MFNTLYGTVKNL
+400 MFNTLYGTVENL

-418 LIHKESDPNTPLT
+418 LIHKESDPDASST

-446 GGTVIN
+446 GGTVSN
-452 VSLADPELDITLHNG
+452 VSLADAELDITLHNG
-467 DGQDK
+467 DGLDK

-498 VTAEAANLEAA
+498 VTAGAANPEAA

-535 GAEIVVTNKCRGTGS
+535 GAEIVVTNKCRGTS
-550 RYTGGVVG
+550 
-558 LLTDANGTLE
+558 LE
-568 GGNVRVSVH
+568 SP
-577 AEEAEGSWNYT
+577 
-588 GGVAGGV
+588 VA
-595 RFGALVSDVTVA
+595 
-607 GDVTGGKVADY
+607 
-618 KETNTHAAVG
+618 
-628 GLVGYVD
+628 
-635 KASVT
+635 
-640 GSIAFGKVAM
+640 
-650 DPNYPSPNAHS
+650 
-661 WYTLGG
+661 
-667 VIGAMRD
+667 
-674 VVEITKNEGWNRF
+674 
-687 DTSPYEGKPHY
+687 
-698 EAGTFTAGSGST
+698 
-710 SELKDKGNS
+710 
-719 ADGTGAFVGSDK
+719 

>member
-1 MKRQVK
+1 MKRQIE

-19 GCREDIDALY
+19 GCREDVDALY

-38 VCFTTAWLQDE
+38 VCFTTAWPQDE
-49 TRLKRGIEG
+49 AGLKRGIED
-58 KKNFKDTDVIHVS
+58 KKDFKEADVIHVS
-71 AEFTLDPQT
+71 AEFTLDSQT
-80 TDSKKE
+80 TESQTE

-112 MTWPWNATE
+112 MTWPWNAKE

-170 EYGHAVHLEFRHLCT
+170 EYGHAVHLAFHHLCT

-198 GLRFKPVG
+198 GLRFKSVG
-206 GKERPLKNACTMML
+206 GVERSLQNACTMKL
-220 DDKNGLRFRF
+220 DEDNRLHFRF
-230 VEEESRKITAQADKG
+230 VEEESRQITAQVD
-245 NDEDSVTFHL
+245 DEGDEKSVTFHL

-265 QRQDGYPYITISNV
+265 LKRSEYAYITISDV
-279 KELGRLE
+279 QELGELK

-293 SLEDLKSNITQDGM
+293 SLEDLKSNITPDDGDNWW
-307 DDYWGDDDDT
+307 DDKDDPTVGTYEGFDV
-317 ITTAKYDDFN
+317 
-327 IKDFMNAI
+327 KDFMNAI

-355 KGKYRNEMTLMAN
+355 KNKHRNEMKLMAN
-368 VDFNGESFIPED
+368 VDFKGESFIPED

-400 MFNTLYGTVKNL
+400 MFNTLYGTVENL

-418 LIHKESDPNTPLT
+418 LIHKESDPDASST

-446 GGTVIN
+446 GGTVSN
-452 VSLADPELDITLHNG
+452 VSLADAELDITLHNG
-467 DGQDK
+467 DGLDK

-498 VTAEAANLEAA
+498 VTAEAANPEAA

-558 LLTDANGTLE
+558 LLTDANGALE

-607 GDVTGGKVADY
+607 GNVTGGKVADY

-640 GSIAFGKVAM
+640 GGIAFGKVAM
-650 DPNYPSPNAHS
+650 FPDYPSPNDHS

-674 VVEITKNEGWNRF
+674 AVEIARNEGRNRF
-687 DTSPYEGKPHY
+687 DTTPYEGKSHY

-710 SELKDKGNS
+710 SELEGKGNS

>member
-1 MKRQVK
+1 MKRQIE

-19 GCREDIDALY
+19 GCREDVDALY
-29 GVKGRPGIP
+29 GVKSRPGIP
-38 VCFTTAWLQDE
+38 VCFTTAWPQDVAG
-49 TRLKRGIEG
+49 LKRGIAD
-58 KKNFKDTDVIHVS
+58 KKDFKEADVIHVS
-71 AEFTLDPQT
+71 AEFTLDPLTTESQT
-80 TDSKKE
+80 E

-112 MTWPWNATE
+112 MTWPWNAKE

-170 EYGHAVHLEFRHLCT
+170 EYGHAVHLAFHHLCT

-198 GLRFKPVG
+198 GLRFKSVG
-206 GKERPLKNACTMML
+206 GVERSLQNACTMKL
-220 DDKNGLRFRF
+220 DEDNRLYFRF
-230 VEEESRKITAQADKG
+230 VEEESRQITAQVD
-245 NDEDSVTFHL
+245 DEGDEKSVTVHL

-265 QRQDGYPYITISNV
+265 LKRSEYAYITISDV
-279 KELGRLE
+279 QELGELK

-293 SLEDLKSNITQDGM
+293 SLEDLKSNITPDDGDNWW
-307 DDYWGDDDDT
+307 DDKDDPTVGTYEGFDV
-317 ITTAKYDDFN
+317 
-327 IKDFMNAI
+327 KDFMNAI

-355 KGKYRNEMTLMAN
+355 KNKHRNEMKLMAN
-368 VDFNGESFIPED
+368 VDFKGESFIPED

-400 MFNTLYGTVKNL
+400 MFNTLYGTVENL

-418 LIHKESDPNTPLT
+418 LIHKESDPDASST

-446 GGTVIN
+446 GGTVSN
-452 VSLADPELDITLHNG
+452 VSLADAELDITLHNG

-498 VTAEAANLEAA
+498 VTAEAANPEAA

-607 GDVTGGKVADY
+607 GNVTGGKVADY

-640 GSIAFGKVAM
+640 GGIAFGKVAM
-650 DPNYPSPNAHS
+650 FPDYPSPNDHS

-674 VVEITKNEGWNRF
+674 AVEIARNEGRNRF
-687 DTSPYEGKPHY
+687 DTTPYEGKSHY